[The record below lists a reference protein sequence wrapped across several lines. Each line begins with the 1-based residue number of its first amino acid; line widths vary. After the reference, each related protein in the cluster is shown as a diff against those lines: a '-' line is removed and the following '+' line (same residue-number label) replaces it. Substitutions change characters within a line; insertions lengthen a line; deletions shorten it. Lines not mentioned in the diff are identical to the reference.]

1 MTEDAEHDPHGH
13 VWDGPTVLI
22 HTAELSTCSRCGC
35 DPSDDAAREK
45 CSGSDE
51 EADPDIADVL
61 AAAVE
66 KYPPGPPLHVLRK
79 ALAKIRDLRLALRS
93 VRTALTGPVN
103 EGAIADTL
111 WMDLPCPE
119 TVVDY
124 IDAALDPVGPSSASD
139 DSLVARLLKFE
150 DGARQQ
156 CTCRSDLENCRACDC
171 GLAADV
177 IVAQRKAL
185 LRLLARRD
193 TLRTFTPRHSGGMWT
208 ATLVEALG
216 AVGASRRPYYLVGI
230 GATEQAAIEHLHSLE
245 AADTWS
251 ADGKA

>member
-1 MTEDAEHDPHGH
+1 MTEPDPHGH
-13 VWDGPTVLI
+13 VWDGPTILI

-35 DPSDDAAREK
+35 DPSDDAARGK
-45 CSGSDE
+45 C
-51 EADPDIADVL
+51 P
-61 AAAVE
+61 
-66 KYPPGPPLHVLRK
+66 RQ
-79 ALAKIRDLRLALRS
+79 
-93 VRTALTGPVN
+93 N
-103 EGAIADTL
+103 E
-111 WMDLPCPE
+111 
-119 TVVDY
+119 
-124 IDAALDPVGPSSASD
+124 D
-139 DSLVARLLKFE
+139 DLVARLLKFE
-150 DGARQQ
+150 GGARQQ

-193 TLRTFTPRHSGGMWT
+193 TLRTFQPRHRGGMWT
-208 ATLVEALG
+208 ATLVKALG
-216 AVGASRRPYYLVGI
+216 AVGAARRPYDLVGI